1 MDAAPDEHM
10 RYDIPKYIFEHEELP
25 NGDEVEIRNYG
36 YGISYGYTPY
46 LSSLVSVVFMKIA
59 SLFQVKNVGLIAA
72 ARMSS
77 VFFGIATIIVCLQI
91 GKIIFKEE
99 KERYLFAVL
108 IAFFPQFSFLSSY
121 LNNDAISV
129 FATSLILYFWIYG
142 MKNHWNIKSCVGL
155 GIANG
160 ISALAYYFGYAFILC
175 SVFIFIVSI
184 LKDDSIDKKFHYI
197 LFRGILV
204 LFVALMVGGW
214 FFARNYI
221 IHDGDFLGLKTS
233 TEQSEIYAMDGWKP
247 SNRITYK
254 NQEKSIIEMIFGTK
268 WLISTFL
275 SYYAVFG
282 NMSVSIP
289 YIFYLIFIVFL
300 LLGSVFF
307 IRKWMMGEKQNRIF
321 LVTGL
326 LSCIITFLISV
337 WYSYSSD
344 YQPQGRYIIS
354 TLPYLMLI
362 MTMGYKEAEGVFIKK
377 RKWQKYFMNI
387 IIIIWITI
395 FGIIFTK
402 FLNPLCSGII

>member
-59 SLFQVKNVGLIAA
+59 SLFQVKNVG
-72 ARMSS
+72 
-77 VFFGIATIIVCLQI
+77 
-91 GKIIFKEE
+91 
-99 KERYLFAVL
+99 
-108 IAFFPQFSFLSSY
+108 
-121 LNNDAISV
+121 
-129 FATSLILYFWIYG
+129 
-142 MKNHWNIKSCVGL
+142 
-155 GIANG
+155 
-160 ISALAYYFGYAFILC
+160 
-175 SVFIFIVSI
+175 
-184 LKDDSIDKKFHYI
+184 
-197 LFRGILV
+197 
-204 LFVALMVGGW
+204 